1 MPYSPVEL
9 RHVRIG
15 RALFGYKRDEVMRLL
30 DEVADSFE
38 AVWRD
43 RGELTDKT
51 EDLEKTLEDFKQREH
66 LLSQTL
72 VAAERSAAE
81 AREAARREAELIVA
95 EAHQEARSV
104 MRAAQRERERLV
116 AEARRIEILLRSA
129 LGLVEESVHEKVV
142 ADSWPQRYDTSEFA
156 AIDLGEEHDAALEP
170 EPVSEEEGQPAE
182 DLAPGRDFNWG

>member
-1 MPYSPVEL
+1 MPYSPVEI

-43 RGELTDKT
+43 RGELADKT

-156 AIDLGEEHDAALEP
+156 AIDL
-170 EPVSEEEGQPAE
+170 EEEQDAEVEPAPVAEEGEQPAE
-182 DLAPGRDFNWG
+182 DMAPGRDFNWG